1 MKKVIILNKMV
12 AEYDEHG
19 ETLDD
24 SLFARQD
31 RSKVFAT
38 MKDAKQHIENDVAEN
53 YTEGDRYVVNDVVRR
68 SKDGAWPV
76 SVYYDG
82 GFAEY
87 QAAEVEIPEV

>member
-12 AEYDEHG
+12 AEYDENG

-31 RSKVFAT
+31 RSRVFAT
-38 MKDAKQHIENDVAEN
+38 MKDARKFIEDDVYDN
-53 YTEGDRYVVNDVVRR
+53 YTHSGRYVVNDVVRR
-68 SKDGAWPV
+68 SKDDVWLV
-76 SVYYDG
+76 TVYYDG

-87 QAAEVEIPEV
+87 QAAEVEIPQD

>member
-1 MKKVIILNKMV
+1 MKKVVILNKMV

-31 RSKVFAT
+31 RSRVFAT
-38 MKDAKQHIENDVAEN
+38 MKDAQKSIEDDVYDN
-53 YTEGDRYVVNDVVRR
+53 YTHSGRYAVNDVVRR
-68 SKDGAWPV
+68 SKDGAWLV

>member
-1 MKKVIILNKMV
+1 MKKVVILNKMV

-31 RSKVFAT
+31 RSRVFAT
-38 MKDAKQHIENDVAEN
+38 MKDAHKFIEDDVYDN
-53 YTEGDRYVVNDVVRR
+53 YTHSDRYVVNDVVRR
-68 SKDGAWPV
+68 DKDGAWLV

-87 QAAEVEIPEV
+87 QAAEIEIPEI